1 MGILSYTYNAAK
13 KALRGKN
20 VTPGQAIKKTQVG
33 TKLAFKRKQ
42 QDQFVKFRDTIHKS
56 AGFDTATKNKLKSQQ
71 PLPKITKKTSEI
83 FTPKEPKFNK
93 GGRVGLKSGTP
104 KKKKN
109 QGDILGDRFDKKLKK
124 YALSKEAQLHAKD
137 YDEGIDRG
145 ERRAAN
151 EVAQEAGLPT
161 MNKGGRVGRKFG
173 GGMDM
178 GRRKTNVEKI
188 KETFSPKKSAAKNKN
203 LKPVDKKKNPG
214 LAKLPIEVRNKMGYA
229 KKGGRA

>member
-1 MGILSYTYNAAK
+1 MGIYSYAYNAAK

-33 TKLAFKRKQ
+33 TKLAFKRGE
-42 QDQFVKFRDTIHKS
+42 QDKFVKFRDTLHKS
-56 AGFDTATKNKLKSQQ
+56 AGFDTATKNKLKSKQ
-71 PLPKITKKTSEI
+71 PLSKINKGKSEI
-83 FTPKEPKFNK
+83 FTPKEPKLAT
-93 GGRVGLKSGTP
+93 GGRVGK
-104 KKKKN
+104 
-109 QGDILGDRFDKKLKK
+109 
-124 YALSKEAQLHAKD
+124 
-137 YDEGIDRG
+137 
-145 ERRAAN
+145 
-151 EVAQEAGLPT
+151 
-161 MNKGGRVGRKFG
+161 KFG

>member
-1 MGILSYTYNAAK
+1 MGIYSYAYNAAK

-33 TKLAFKRKQ
+33 TKLAFKRGE
-42 QDQFVKFRDTIHKS
+42 QDKFVKFRDTLHKS
-56 AGFDTATKNKLKSQQ
+56 AGFDTATKNKLKSKQ

-83 FTPKEPKFNK
+83 FTPKEPK
-93 GGRVGLKSGTP
+93 LAT
-104 KKKKN
+104 
-109 QGDILGDRFDKKLKK
+109 
-124 YALSKEAQLHAKD
+124 
-137 YDEGIDRG
+137 
-145 ERRAAN
+145 
-151 EVAQEAGLPT
+151 
-161 MNKGGRVGRKFG
+161 GGRVGRKFG

-188 KETFSPKKSAAKNKN
+188 RETFSPKKSAAKNKN

>member
-1 MGILSYTYNAAK
+1 MGIYSYAYNAAK

-33 TKLAFKRKQ
+33 TKLAFKRGE
-42 QDQFVKFRDTIHKS
+42 QDKFVKFRDTLHKS
-56 AGFDTATKNKLKSQQ
+56 AGFDTATKNKLKSKQ
-71 PLPKITKKTSEI
+71 PLSKINKGKSEI
-83 FTPKEPKFNK
+83 FTPKEPKLAT
-93 GGRVGLKSGTP
+93 GGRVGK
-104 KKKKN
+104 
-109 QGDILGDRFDKKLKK
+109 
-124 YALSKEAQLHAKD
+124 
-137 YDEGIDRG
+137 
-145 ERRAAN
+145 
-151 EVAQEAGLPT
+151 
-161 MNKGGRVGRKFG
+161 KFG

-188 KETFSPKKSAAKNKN
+188 RETFSPKKSAAKNKN